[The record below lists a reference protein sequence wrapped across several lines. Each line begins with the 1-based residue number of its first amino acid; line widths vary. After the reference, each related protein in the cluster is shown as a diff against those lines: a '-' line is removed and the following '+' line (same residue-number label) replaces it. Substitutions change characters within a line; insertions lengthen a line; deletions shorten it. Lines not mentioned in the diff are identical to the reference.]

1 MELPLAAHGDI
12 GFLLWGDVM
21 LWYFVFVFLY
31 MGALELLFSI
41 LEKIRRKYGCGS
53 SAIVLDAF
61 QYMDRHYLHW
71 FLRNTIYYSFLG
83 SL

>member
-1 MELPLAAHGDI
+1 MSSVSSRGTFPSCGRSILGVVSDDIYQWSGGRMGEDQIGIALAAHGDI

-41 LEKIRRKYGCGS
+41 LEKIR
-53 SAIVLDAF
+53 
-61 QYMDRHYLHW
+61 
-71 FLRNTIYYSFLG
+71 
-83 SL
+83 